1 MASESLLNDP
11 ESLSEYVSGYL
22 LLWLKLEANIDISF
36 IYYCIYLEE
45 SLQFCDPAIQVSG
58 NNGHKKHNNFLF
70 VITFVFYMF

>member
-58 NNGHKKHNNFLF
+58 NNGHKKHNF
-70 VITFVFYMF
+70 FYL